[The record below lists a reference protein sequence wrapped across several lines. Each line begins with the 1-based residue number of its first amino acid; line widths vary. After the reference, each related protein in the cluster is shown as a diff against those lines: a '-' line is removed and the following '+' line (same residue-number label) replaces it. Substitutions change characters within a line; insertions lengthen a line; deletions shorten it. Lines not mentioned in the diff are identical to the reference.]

1 MSVLSATGVLN
12 PAQAD
17 EYTAAL
23 LALVGSDDPLHVLRE
38 TPAALRRVLHHFSE
52 HQLFTREA
60 PGKWSA
66 AMVLAHLA
74 DAELVGSFRL
84 RMILAHERPALAPY
98 DQDLWAERLH
108 YERAN
113 PEESWERFSV
123 LRRAN
128 QALSSGATPEELAR
142 VGVHGE
148 RGEESIDRMRRLYAG
163 HDRAH
168 LKQLARIRGVFSPK

>member
-1 MSVLSATGVLN
+1 MSVLSASGAIS

-17 EYTAAL
+17 QYTAAL
-23 LALVGSDDPLHVLRE
+23 LELLGSDDPLQVLRE
-38 TPAALRRVLHHFSE
+38 TPAALRRELHHFPAN
-52 HQLFTREA
+52 QLFTPEA

-66 AMVLAHLA
+66 AMVMAHLA
-74 DAELVGSFRL
+74 DSELVGSFRL

-98 DQDLWAERLH
+98 DQDLWAARLH

-113 PEESWERFSV
+113 PEETWERFSV

-128 QALSSGATPEELAR
+128 LALWVGAQPEQLER
-142 VGVHGE
+142 VGIHGE

-168 LKQLARIRGVFSPK
+168 LKQLDRIREGLSRK